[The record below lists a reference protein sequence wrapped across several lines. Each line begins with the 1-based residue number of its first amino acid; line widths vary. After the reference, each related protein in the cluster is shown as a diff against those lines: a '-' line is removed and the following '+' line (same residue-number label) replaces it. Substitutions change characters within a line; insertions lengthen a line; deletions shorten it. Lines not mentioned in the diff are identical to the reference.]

1 MTEAATG
8 ASAETAAAPPRG
20 RVRLLLLV
28 VGVALTLASVL
39 VLLAGPAL
47 YRVRVLALPA
57 ATAGI
62 ERVALYVAIA
72 GGVIVAAGLLASV
85 LARSSRGV
93 ITGIVGVTAALFI
106 GFNIYAVE
114 SLRASLPPIH
124 DVQTDWSRPV
134 AFSVVTLQS
143 RGDSGAA
150 PIRDD
155 GLLPPDTGRWAGKTF
170 AEAQAGAYEL
180 KPLLVGVPP
189 PEATVAVEEAAKR
202 MGWDVMRCSPP
213 DGELEAINYSR
224 WYGLAADI
232 AVRVTA
238 QGEGS
243 RIDVRSTSRSPG
255 PDMGA
260 NAQRVTTLLNDVA
273 QSLRGQG
280 TPMVQPGDETKKP
293 RDIQSDTPM

>member
-8 ASAETAAAPPRG
+8 APVGSAVAPPRG
-20 RVRLLLLV
+20 RVRLFLLV
-28 VGVALTLASVL
+28 AGVALTLASVL

-47 YRVRVLALPA
+47 YRVHVLALEP

-62 ERVALYVAIA
+62 ERIAKYVAIA
-72 GGVIVAAGLLASV
+72 GGVVVAAGLVASAF
-85 LARSSRGV
+85 ARSSRGV
-93 ITGIVGVTAALFI
+93 ITGIAGLTAALFI
-106 GFNIYAVE
+106 GFNIYADE

-143 RGDSGAA
+143 REDAGAA

-155 GLLPPDTGRWAGKTF
+155 GVLPPTSGHWAGKTF
-170 AEAQAGAYEL
+170 AEAQAGAYDL

-189 PEATVAVEEAAKR
+189 AKATVAVEVAAKR
-202 MGWDVMRCSPP
+202 LGWNVMRSSPP
-213 DGELEAINYSR
+213 DGELEAVHYSR
-224 WYGLAADI
+224 WYGLASDI
-232 AVRVTA
+232 AVRVTP

-243 RIDVRSTSRSPG
+243 RIDVRSTSRNPG

-280 TPMVQPGDETKKP
+280 APMVQPGDDKKP
-293 RDIQSDTPM
+293 QDIQSDAPM